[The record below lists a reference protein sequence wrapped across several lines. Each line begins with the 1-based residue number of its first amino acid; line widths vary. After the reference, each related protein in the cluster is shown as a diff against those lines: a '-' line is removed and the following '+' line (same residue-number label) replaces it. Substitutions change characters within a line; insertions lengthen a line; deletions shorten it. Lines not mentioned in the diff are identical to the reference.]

1 MKKLF
6 IYFSLTGNGDFVA
19 AKMEEKGY
27 EVRKVKEKKK
37 ASKIFFFRVFWGGF
51 RAGLGLKGKLIDYDN
66 NVEGYDEIVI
76 GSPVWNGKFP
86 PAINSVLKQTDLSNA
101 KLIFLFYSGSGD
113 EPKVSKKIYKLFPK
127 AKIIVMKEPHKH
139 EAQLEKIKDM

>member
-1 MKKLF
+1 
-6 IYFSLTGNGDFVA
+6 
-19 AKMEEKGY
+19 MEEKGY
-27 EVRKVKEKKK
+27 ELRKVKEKKK
-37 ASKIFFFRVFWGGF
+37 ASKVFFFRVFWGGF

-66 NVEGYDEIVI
+66 NVEGYD
-76 GSPVWNGKFP
+76 
-86 PAINSVLKQTDLSNA
+86 
-101 KLIFLFYSGSGD
+101 YSGSGD